1 MILLVYLV
9 YKDSIIHQYPSN
21 IPAHTGIIKMK
32 LFIFL
37 LAALASLTY
46 GFEDTDLHGIAY
58 TQMTVE
64 NIDLSL
70 RFYTEIFDGMLIP
83 EFRVRALQDDET
95 YQKMFQKEILEAQ
108 ELGVDPETLG
118 VPNISVGK

>member
-1 MILLVYLV
+1 
-9 YKDSIIHQYPSN
+9 
-21 IPAHTGIIKMK
+21 MK
-32 LFIFL
+32 LFIL
-37 LAALASLTY
+37 LIAGLASLTY
-46 GFEDTDLHGIAY
+46 GFEDTDLEGIGY
-58 TQMTVE
+58 IQMTVE

-70 RFYTEIFDGMLIP
+70 RFYTEVFDGMLIP